1 MKKIFITLSF
11 LFIFLFICNVTSNAH
26 VSENLK
32 YTTTTNMKYDDGEVD
47 VYLEDFKDK
56 SFDTQQEIIDYV
68 YDVGYDRQK
77 QYDIFSYKLTSSEI
91 VLFINYFYYIKQLVF
106 AQAKARNM
114 TQELFGTTSDGTPA
128 NAFCH
133 AYWTMLISDFAGA
146 DVAYEFVLA
155 HEDYDS
161 NPKLEK
167 RMDLYNDKVAYE
179 YCKEH
184 GNTNSWESTES
195 AMSLYN
201 NASLKYIIR
210 NYEYLSKIVTNTKLN
225 KVTYVYETGDFL
237 AYTTTDYPLDVPSYT
252 IEVIGNGPSIISE
265 V

>member
-1 MKKIFITLSF
+1 MKKICIILSF
-11 LFIFLFICNVTSNAH
+11 VFILLFICNVTSDALA
-26 VSENLK
+26 SENLK
-32 YTTTTNMKYDDGEVD
+32 YFTTTNMKYDDGEVD
-47 VYLEDFKDK
+47 VYLEDFKGK
-56 SFDTQQEIIDYV
+56 SFYNEQEIIDYI
-68 YDVGYDRQK
+68 YDVGYDRQD
-77 QYDIFSYKLTSSEI
+77 QYDIFSYKLTSSEVHLYI
-91 VLFINYFYYIKQLVF
+91 KYFYYIGDMYF
-106 AQAKARNM
+106 AQRQAKNK
-114 TQELFGTTSDGTPA
+114 TKEIFGTTLDGTPA

-146 DVAYEFVLA
+146 DVAYKFVLA

-161 NPKLEK
+161 NPELEK

-184 GNTNSWESTES
+184 GNTNSWNSTLS
-195 AMSLYN
+195 AMLLYN

-210 NYEYLSKIVTNTKLN
+210 DYEYLSKIVTNTKLN
-225 KVTYVYETGDFL
+225 KVTYMYKTGDFL
-237 AYTTTDYPLDVPSYT
+237 AYTTTDSPLDVPSYT